1 MRNPSRTKPLLSH
14 AFKSADG
21 FAPFGRLTL
30 FSDRIERSAL
40 GRVRQTIPLA
50 DVQDV
55 HWQTTNTSAPN
66 FTLLLRDGSLV
77 SGHLQ
82 GAGLWKVKL
91 EALRRAPRPA
101 RLPADS
107 PAAGRSAA

>member
-1 MRNPSRTKPLLSH
+1 MRSSSGTKPLLSH
-14 AFKSADG
+14 AFRAADG

-30 FSDRIERSAL
+30 FSDHIERSVM

-50 DVQDV
+50 DVQEV

-82 GAGLWKVKL
+82 GAGLWKVEL
-91 EALRRAPRPA
+91 ETLRRGARPA
-101 RLPADS
+101 RLPAGS
-107 PAAGRSAA
+107 PKAGRSAA